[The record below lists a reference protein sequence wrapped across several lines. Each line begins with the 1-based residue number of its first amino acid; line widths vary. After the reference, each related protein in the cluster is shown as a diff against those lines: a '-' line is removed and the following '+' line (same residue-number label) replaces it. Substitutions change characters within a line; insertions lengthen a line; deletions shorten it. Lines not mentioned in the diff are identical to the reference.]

1 MRTVETDG
9 DEFSVEDG
17 LRGSGGVPKPERI
30 LGSEAEVEGRLLV
43 VEPDFGFLPVR
54 LSRDATDIR
63 CLSRSARSC
72 RVTRDNLESNN
83 VEARVENGFY
93 AETEFDTAVYAP
105 PAYEPI
111 DTVKDRLSSLV
122 SAGGAGSEI
131 VLCGP
136 KKSGMKRYTRFLSEC
151 GETDKYSKS
160 GNMVVRHRIKS
171 DMDGPHV
178 ERSFTASA
186 LNQTLDFQTCPGLF
200 SYTELDPGTRAL
212 LEEVAPNPGEDVL
225 DLGCGYGAVGC
236 FLSLSAGASVTMSD
250 DDCLATSYASA
261 NVERNGLSGRAV
273 VSDALHEIDTSFDLI
288 VSNPPTHAGDGVLQD
303 MLAGA
308 EKHIREDGRIVLVH
322 RKELDL
328 SHHVSPSVSPR
339 RETDG
344 FKVVEV
350 GS

>member
-30 LGSEAEVEGRLLV
+30 LGSAAEVEGRLLV
-43 VEPDFGFLPVR
+43 VEPNFGFLPVR

-93 AETEFDTAVYAP
+93 AETGFDTAVYAP
-105 PAYEPI
+105 PAYSPFYI
-111 DTVKDRLSSLV
+111 HMTRLTSLL
-122 SAGGAGSEI
+122 SAGWAGSGFM
-131 VLCGP
+131 LYGP

-160 GNMVVRHRIKS
+160 GNIVVRHRTES
-171 DMDGPHV
+171 DMDGPDIKQG
-178 ERSFTASA
+178 FTASA

-212 LEEVAPNPGEDVL
+212 LQEVAPNPSEDVL
-225 DLGCGYGAVGC
+225 DLGCGYGAAGC
-236 FLSLSAGASVTMSD
+236 FLSSSAGASVTMSD

-288 VSNPPTHAGDGVLQD
+288 VSNPPTHAVYGLLHD
-303 MLAGA
+303 MLTGA
-308 EKHIREDGRIVLVH
+308 EKHLREDGRIVLVH

-328 SHHVSPSVSPR
+328 SRHVSSSVSLR
-339 RETDG
+339 RGTDG
-344 FKVVEV
+344 FKVVEAR
-350 GS
+350 S